1 MIISLPL
8 FGSLI
13 LFVTLLEILSLSILG
28 ILVTL
33 LVGQELENSK
43 FYFIFN
49 FFQNFFHKNNS
60 TLIFCV
66 ILLIFLAFENY
77 FNYFN

>member
-1 MIISLPL
+1 MFFRKFFYLLDNDYKSLPL

-49 FFQNFFHKNNS
+49 FFQNFFHKN
-60 TLIFCV
+60 I
-66 ILLIFLAFENY
+66 IGY
-77 FNYFN
+77 F